1 MAGTQGPTGTLVL
14 LKQSEFNVNVCTDI
28 KLLSTWV
35 WWKRAGEP
43 TVGSPSAGPSFS
55 LDGQVLASLMRELV
69 CVGSSSSKCTA
80 AFIMDYG
87 FTSVRIFLPFTLRI
101 VDWVP
106 PHVFAYWF
114 LIHDFVETRS

>member
-1 MAGTQGPTGTLVL
+1 MALEHLNAMVGTQGPGGTLGPTFRSTRVPVGPWVL

-69 CVGSSSSKCTA
+69 CG
-80 AFIMDYG
+80 
-87 FTSVRIFLPFTLRI
+87 
-101 VDWVP
+101 
-106 PHVFAYWF
+106 VF
-114 LIHDFVETRS
+114 FV